1 MRAREFV
8 TEAQSRF
15 HDYQLG
21 PMTGLKRYPG
31 IDNSNPY
38 HMWRFLVAA
47 AGMPKS
53 DDIDPTPPLT
63 KDGPL
68 GQKLST
74 LSYTDADAAILDA
87 TAKMFG
93 EEGVEVSS
101 QASTEPVDTN
111 KKSPINGFKGYGR

>member
-8 TEAQSRF
+8 TEAQSKF

-93 EEGVEVSS
+93 EEGVEVST
-101 QASTEPVDTN
+101 QESTEPVDTN
-111 KKSPINGFKGYGR
+111 KSSPIKGFKGYAR